1 MSDLEAMESESPNIP
16 APRDIQLPSNV
27 PALDQI
33 LSANDFA
40 LAAQKALT
48 PKAWAFYSSAA
59 TDLVTVT
66 NNRELIRRVMLRPR
80 ILRNVSQVNI
90 GRKILGLQSKAPFF
104 MCPAA
109 MATLAHPDGELG
121 WSRAAASEG
130 IFEIVSIQSRRGDET
145 NIFRSPATPLI
156 PSQVSSA
163 QLPRPSLLPP
173 TLRQFEPSQNRTTP
187 QPRSFSRYKSD
198 ICHRRCPVPGKREAD
213 ERAPQAVVIKSEMS
227 GSESSKD
234 GKGSGLGRLMGQYID
249 KSLSWED
256 LEWIRRESS
265 VPIVL
270 KGVQTVEDVK
280 LAVEYGVDGVMLS
293 NHGGRSLDGAQASI
307 LILLEVRKRFP
318 EAFDHLEIF
327 IDGGFERG
335 SDILKAIALGATAVG
350 IARPFLYSLVYGQKG
365 VEHLSQILKDELE
378 TSMRLAGL
386 TSLDQASPALVN
398 TLDIDHLVTSGRIE
412 PSSVS
417 RKVRSSKL

>member
-1 MSDLEAMESESPNIP
+1 MSDLAAMESETPNIP
-16 APRDIQLPSNV
+16 APRVVELPPGV
-27 PALDQI
+27 PKLEEI
-33 LSANDFA
+33 ICANDFA

-59 TDLVTVT
+59 TDLVTI
-66 NNRELIRRVMLRPR
+66 NKNRELIRRVMLRPR
-80 ILRNVSQVNI
+80 ILRNVSEVRI
-90 GRKILGLQSKAPFF
+90 DRKILGLDSKAPFI

-130 IFEIVSIQSRRGDET
+130 IFEIISSNASYSLPNIIGAAPSGHPFFLQLYVNSNRPKTVELLRRARSLGIKA
-145 NIFRSPATPLI
+145 IFVTVDA
-156 PSQVSSA
+156 
-163 QLPRPSLLPP
+163 
-173 TLRQFEPSQNRTTP
+173 
-187 QPRSFSRYKSD
+187 
-198 ICHRRCPVPGKREAD
+198 PVPGKREAD
-213 ERAPQAVVIKSEMS
+213 ERIPQSVVVKSEMS

-234 GKGSGLGRLMGQYID
+234 HKGSGLGRLMGQYID
-249 KSLSWED
+249 KSLAWED
-256 LEWIRRESS
+256 LEWIREASS

-270 KGVQTVEDVK
+270 KGVQTAEDVR
-280 LAVEYGVDGVMLS
+280 LAVEHGVDGVMLS

-307 LILLEVRKRFP
+307 LILLEVRNRFP
-318 EAFDHLEIF
+318 EAFQHLEIF

-378 TSMRLAGL
+378 TSMRLAGI
-386 TSLDQASPALVN
+386 TSLDQATPDMVN
-398 TLDIDHLVTSGRIE
+398 TLDVDYMVPSGE
-412 PSSVS
+412 VGSCPVS
-417 RKVRSSKL
+417 RRVRTSKL

>member
-1 MSDLEAMESESPNIP
+1 MSDLAAMESETPNIP

-27 PALDQI
+27 PSLDQI

-40 LAAQKALT
+40 LAAQKALA

-59 TDLVTVT
+59 TDLVTWT
-66 NNRELIRRVMLRPR
+66 KNRELIRRVMLRPR
-80 ILRNVSQVNI
+80 ILRNVSEVKIN
-90 GRKILGLQSKAPFF
+90 RRILGLDSKAPFI

-130 IFEIVSIQSRRGDET
+130 IFEIGQISSNASYSLPSIIGAAPKGHPFFLQLYVNSHRAKTTELLNRARSLGIKA
-145 NIFRSPATPLI
+145 IFVTVDA
-156 PSQVSSA
+156 
-163 QLPRPSLLPP
+163 
-173 TLRQFEPSQNRTTP
+173 
-187 QPRSFSRYKSD
+187 
-198 ICHRRCPVPGKREAD
+198 PVPGKREAD

-249 KSLSWED
+249 KSLSWDD

-386 TSLDQASPALVN
+386 TSLDQATPDLVN

>member
-1 MSDLEAMESESPNIP
+1 MSDLAAMESESPNIP
-16 APRDIQLPSNV
+16 PPREIQLPSSV
-27 PALDQI
+27 PTLDQI
-33 LSANDFA
+33 LSANDFS
-40 LAAQKALT
+40 LAAQKALS

-59 TDLVTVT
+59 TDLVTVSK
-66 NNRELIRRVMLRPR
+66 NKELIRRVMLRPR
-80 ILRNVSQVNI
+80 ILRNVAEVSIKRN
-90 GRKILGLQSKAPFF
+90 ILGLESQAPFI

-130 IFEIVSIQSRRGDET
+130 IFEIISSNASYSLPSIIGAAPSGHPFFLQLYVNSHRPKTIELLRRARSLGIKA
-145 NIFRSPATPLI
+145 IFVTVDA
-156 PSQVSSA
+156 
-163 QLPRPSLLPP
+163 
-173 TLRQFEPSQNRTTP
+173 
-187 QPRSFSRYKSD
+187 
-198 ICHRRCPVPGKREAD
+198 PVPGKREAD
-213 ERAPQAVVIKSEMS
+213 ERAPQTVVIKSAMS

-270 KGVQTVEDVK
+270 KGIQTVEDVK
-280 LAVEYGVDGVMLS
+280 LAVD
-293 NHGGRSLDGAQASI
+293 AQASI

-327 IDGGFERG
+327 VDGGFERG

-378 TSMRLAGL
+378 TSMRLAGI
-386 TSLDQASPALVN
+386 TSLDQATPELVN
-398 TLDIDHLVTSGRIE
+398 TLDVDHLVTSGRIE

-417 RKVRSSKL
+417 RRVRPSKL